1 MDSKILTAI
10 ENHADDNDRASEIYF
25 ETVNMDKRELADY
38 VASHL
43 EELRELLGIR
53 DLATKDGAPELTKE
67 FWDMVKLGRSIQN
80 PDPYQKHDYYG
91 DDLKTVDS
99 YMEDFGVQKENG
111 EYNDDLRAAFTNPEN
126 PAYYGNFDRDMVR
139 DLAQRDNISVDEYL
153 DKIRRTADSWQR
165 GNQARGYNADNGLT
179 WRWFTDLGQELVFP
193 RVREKKLAGQGASAE
208 DFIGD
213 LAELG
218 LNFVPGVGILNKFT
232 GKVVAKM
239 PETLSLISRIGV
251 EGLESAAVPLGSQA
265 LDIALYSDDDPRG
278 DWKWER
284 VGAQYTGA
292 VGAKGVLKMA
302 GSTAKNAASMNA
314 GKAGEDRFRNAMK
327 ILEDVGY
334 DAENSIARRG
344 MAQRNQAA
352 KAMDP
357 RYNDETSFL
366 TPEQN
371 KSGYMGDLGD
381 VKRLNDF
388 EVKRAEAERLAKSQG
403 ARKAYATA
411 KRNLD
416 EVDEELYVLDN
427 TLAEAEEDGL
437 DAVIYNGKEVSV
449 ADLQAK
455 RDAALAKRQKAEAK
469 VQSTREK
476 YISADND
483 GKNLVQLDDGSLMYN
498 EYGVVGGLDVDG
510 SRIPMYYT
518 TFDDYVGTPTPIPA
532 KVTVLKNFDDPIPDS
547 PTVTKGIGKGMGYKP
562 VTQTVEY
569 APRDKVVRPLL
580 EEDKDFS
587 SVASGRA
594 KWNKPVNIGANVVFN
609 AGAREGWVGQG
620 LGLDEKRQAA
630 LYNQML
636 MKLRPLV
643 AESGKSPE
651 GKRRTV
657 DAIMNVMDYGLDNL
671 PEEMYKKDK
680 ATYKAIAAQLGSKD
694 WSHWSES
701 KVKDYPTTS
710 KSTAR

>member
-111 EYNDDLRAAFTNPEN
+111 EYNDDLRAAFTNPKN
-126 PAYYGNFDRDMVR
+126 PAYYGNFDRDMVK

-165 GNQARGYNADNGLT
+165 GNQARGYNADNGIT

-193 RVREKKLAGQGASAE
+193 RVREKKLAGQGASWN
-208 DFIGD
+208 DWLGD

-218 LNFVPGVGILNKFT
+218 LNFVPGTGLVTRAT
-232 GKVVAKM
+232 GKVVANWPK
-239 PETLSLISRIGV
+239 TARIMTNI
-251 EGLESAAVPLGSQA
+251 GLEAAESAAVPLGSQA
-265 LDIALYSDDDPRG
+265 LDLALYSDDDPRG
-278 DWKWER
+278 NWDWER
-284 VGAQYTGA
+284 VGAQYAGA
-292 VGAKGVLKMA
+292 VGAKGAIKMGA
-302 GSTAKNAASMNA
+302 RTAKDAAELGA
-314 GKAGEDRFRNAMK
+314 GKDVGGKGFKDAMDIIED
-327 ILEDVGY
+327 IGY
-334 DAENSIARRG
+334 DARNNIARRDIVQ
-344 MAQRNQAA
+344 QRMSELS
-352 KAMDP
+352 KDP
-357 RYNDETSFL
+357 RYMDIEDRTFL

-371 KSGYMGDLGD
+371 KTGLFLGPEEGKGYM
-381 VKRLNDF
+381 DF
-388 EVKRAEAERLAKSQG
+388 LIRKEEAERLARTQS
-403 ARKAYATA
+403 ARNKYAEA
-411 KRNLD
+411 VKKERED
-416 EVDEELYVLDN
+416 AEELFKSAGKDEIPSLGA
-427 TLAEAEEDGL
+427 LEET
-437 DAVIYNGKEVSV
+437 VKPVN
-449 ADLQAK
+449 
-455 RDAALAKRQKAEAK
+455 EAK
-469 VQSTREK
+469 KALVDIGHTDKE
-476 YISADND
+476 I
-483 GKNLVQLDDGSLMYN
+483 VQLPDGTFAYN
-498 EYGVVGGLDVDG
+498 EGGVIGGMKGKPVWKADFMG
-510 SRIPMYYT
+510 QP
-518 TFDDYVGTPTPIPA
+518 DDLPA
-532 KVTVLKNFDDPIPDS
+532 KVTVLRQFDEWPDPRTK
-547 PTVTKGIGKGMGYKP
+547 TVKVGEVEQE
-562 VTQTVEY
+562 VTE
-569 APRDKVVRPLL
+569 APRDIVVRKALN
-580 EEDKDFS
+580 DDRDFA

>member
-111 EYNDDLRAAFTNPEN
+111 GYNDDLRAAFTNPKN
-126 PAYYGNFDRDMVR
+126 PAFYGNFDRDMVK
-139 DLAQRDNISVDEYL
+139 DLAQRDNLSVDEYL

-165 GNQARGYNADNGLT
+165 GNQARGYNADNGIT

-193 RVREKKLAGQGASAE
+193 RIREKKLAGQDASWN
-208 DFIGD
+208 DWLGD

-218 LNFVPGVGILNKFT
+218 LNFVPGTGLVTRAT
-232 GKVVAKM
+232 GKVVANWPK
-239 PETLSLISRIGV
+239 TARIMTNI
-251 EGLESAAVPLGSQA
+251 GLEAAESAAVPLGSQA

-278 DWKWER
+278 NWDWER
-284 VGAQYTGA
+284 VGAQYAGA
-292 VGAKGVLKMA
+292 VGAKGAIKMGA
-302 GSTAKNAASMNA
+302 RTAKDAAELGA
-314 GKAGEDRFRNAMK
+314 GKDVGGKGFRDAMDIIED
-327 ILEDVGY
+327 IGY
-334 DAENSIARRG
+334 DARNNIARRDI
-344 MAQRNQAA
+344 AQQRMSELS
-352 KAMDP
+352 KDP
-357 RYNDETSFL
+357 RYMDIEDRTFL

-371 KSGYMGDLGD
+371 KTGLFLGPEEGKGYM
-381 VKRLNDF
+381 DF
-388 EVKRAEAERLAKSQG
+388 LIRKEEAERLARTQS
-403 ARKAYATA
+403 ARNKY
-411 KRNLD
+411 
-416 EVDEELYVLDN
+416 
-427 TLAEAEEDGL
+427 AEAVKKGREEADEL
-437 DAVIYNGKEVSV
+437 FKSAAVKDEIPSV
-449 ADLQAK
+449 GAIEEANK
-455 RDAALAKRQKAEAK
+455 PVKEAK
-469 VQSTREK
+469 KALVDVGHTDKE
-476 YISADND
+476 I
-483 GKNLVQLDDGSLMYN
+483 VQLPDGTFAYN
-498 EYGVVGGLDVDG
+498 EGGVVGGMDG
-510 SRIPMYYT
+510 KPLWKADFMGQP
-518 TFDDYVGTPTPIPA
+518 DDLPT
-532 KVTVLKNFDDPIPDS
+532 KVTVLKQFDERPDPRTK
-547 PTVTKGIGKGMGYKP
+547 TVKVGEVEQE
-562 VTQTVEY
+562 VTE
-569 APRDKVVRPLL
+569 APRDIVVRKALN
-580 EEDKDFS
+580 DDRDFS

-594 KWNKPVNIGANVVFN
+594 KWNKPVNTGANVVFN

-671 PEEMYKKDK
+671 PEEMYRKDK

-694 WSHWSES
+694 WSHWSEN
-701 KVKDYPTTS
+701 KVPDYPTTS
-710 KSTAR
+710 KSTKR

>member
-10 ENHADDNDRASEIYF
+10 ENHADDGPRAADIYF
-25 ETVNMDKRELADY
+25 ETANMDKRELADY

-111 EYNDDLRAAFTNPEN
+111 EYNDNLRAAFTNPKN
-126 PAYYGNFDRDMVR
+126 PAYYGNFDRDMVA
-139 DLAQRDNISVDEYL
+139 DLAQRDNISTDEYL
-153 DKIRRTADSWQR
+153 DKVRRTADSWQR
-165 GNQARGYNADNGLT
+165 GNKARGYDEDNKIT

-193 RVREKKLAGQGASAE
+193 RIREKKLAGQDASWE
-208 DFIGD
+208 DWLGD
-213 LAELG
+213 IAELG
-218 LNFVPGVGILNKFT
+218 LNFVPGVGLLNKAT

-239 PETLSLISRIGV
+239 PETLSLLSRIGV
-251 EGLESAAVPLGSQA
+251 EGVESAAVPIGSQA
-265 LDIALYSDDDPRG
+265 LDVALYSDDDPRG
-278 DWKWER
+278 NWDWGR

-292 VGAKGVLKMA
+292 VGAKGALKMA

-449 ADLQAK
+449 SDLQAK

-532 KVTVLKNFDDPIPDS
+532 KVTVLKNFDDPIPDK
-547 PTVTKGIGKGMGYKP
+547 PNVTKGIGKGMGYKP

-594 KWNKPVNIGANVVFN
+594 KWNKPVNTGTNIVFN

-636 MKLRPLV
+636 AKLRPLV

-657 DAIMNVMDYGLDNL
+657 DAIMNVMTYGLDNL

-680 ATYKAIAAQLGSKD
+680 ATYKAIAKQLGSED
-694 WSHWSES
+694 WSHWSDN

-710 KSTAR
+710 Y

>member
-111 EYNDDLRAAFTNPEN
+111 EYNDDLRAAFTNPKN
-126 PAYYGNFDRDMVR
+126 PAYYGNFDRDMVK

-165 GNQARGYNADNGLT
+165 GNQARGYNADNGIT

-193 RVREKKLAGQGASAE
+193 RVREKKLAGQGASWN
-208 DFIGD
+208 DWLGD

-218 LNFVPGVGILNKFT
+218 LNFVPGTGLVTRAT
-232 GKVVAKM
+232 GKVVANWPK
-239 PETLSLISRIGV
+239 TARIITNI
-251 EGLESAAVPLGSQA
+251 GLEAAESAAVPLGSQA

-278 DWKWER
+278 NWDWER
-284 VGAQYTGA
+284 VGAQYAGA
-292 VGAKGVLKMA
+292 VGAKGAIKMGA
-302 GSTAKNAASMNA
+302 RTAKDAAELGA
-314 GKAGEDRFRNAMK
+314 GKDVGGKGFKDAMDIIED
-327 ILEDVGY
+327 IGY
-334 DAENSIARRG
+334 DARNNIARRDIVQ
-344 MAQRNQAA
+344 QRMSELS
-352 KAMDP
+352 KDP
-357 RYNDETSFL
+357 RYMDIEDRTFL

-371 KSGYMGDLGD
+371 KTGLFLGPEEGKGYM
-381 VKRLNDF
+381 DF
-388 EVKRAEAERLAKSQG
+388 LIRKEEAERLARTQS
-403 ARKAYATA
+403 ARNKYAEA
-411 KRNLD
+411 VKKERED
-416 EVDEELYVLDN
+416 AEELFKSAGKDEIPSLGA
-427 TLAEAEEDGL
+427 LEET
-437 DAVIYNGKEVSV
+437 VKPVN
-449 ADLQAK
+449 
-455 RDAALAKRQKAEAK
+455 EAK
-469 VQSTREK
+469 KALVDIGHTDKE
-476 YISADND
+476 I
-483 GKNLVQLDDGSLMYN
+483 VQLPDGTFAYN
-498 EYGVVGGLDVDG
+498 EGGVIGGMKGKPVWKADFMG
-510 SRIPMYYT
+510 QP
-518 TFDDYVGTPTPIPA
+518 DDLPA
-532 KVTVLKNFDDPIPDS
+532 KVTVLRQFDEWPDPRTK
-547 PTVTKGIGKGMGYKP
+547 TVKVGKVEQE
-562 VTQTVEY
+562 VTE
-569 APRDKVVRPLL
+569 APRDIVVRKALN
-580 EEDKDFS
+580 DDRDFA